1 MKILLIGQAIALPV
15 PIQWN
20 AYECMEVL
28 ATLVKIVILWI
39 LKLMATIT
47 LGSDGMTIAG
57 VYRGKSIVMPA
68 TRKK

>member
-1 MKILLIGQAIALPV
+1 MKIPLIEQAIALPV
-15 PIQWN
+15 PMQWN

-47 LGSDGMTIAG
+47 LRSDGKTIAS
-57 VYRGKSIVMPA
+57 VYRGKNNVTPA
-68 TRKK
+68 TR